1 MKIVQVIDSIRKQAS
16 GPSYSVV
23 TLCRVLA
30 ERGHDVSLHV
40 LAPAPDMAHAP
51 FQLHAHPPSAF
62 PPKFGASA
70 SARNAIEQDV
80 ARADVVHTNGL
91 WRLPQVYASR
101 ASARHS
107 CQYVA
112 SPRGALSTWAQSW
125 HKWRKKVF
133 WGTLQGRA
141 LRRADCLHA
150 TGPSELA
157 DCRRKGLL
165 MPVASIP
172 NGVDIPVLRDVTRE
186 PSAARKLL
194 FLARVHPIKNVPTLL
209 QAWRQVQDG
218 APDWE
223 LHVVGPDEGGHTRE
237 LKAQTQALGAER
249 VHFRGAVLGEEKR
262 RVFEDADLYVL
273 PSHSENFGVS
283 VAEAL
288 SYAVPSIVTTGAPW
302 GGLETHG
309 CGWWVD
315 PQVEPLSHCLRN
327 ALGLSDAEL
336 QEMGRKGRAW
346 MERDFSW
353 DRVGRQM
360 SATYEWLVGGGPAP
374 QWVDQREESP
384 T

>member
-40 LAPAPDMAHAP
+40 LAPAPDLSHAP
-51 FQLHAHPPSAF
+51 FQLHAHEPSAF
-62 PPKFGASA
+62 PPKFGAS
-70 SARNAIEQDV
+70 SAARRAIESEV
-80 ARADVVHTNGL
+80 AAADIVHTNGL

-101 ASARHS
+101 ASVGQR
-107 CQYVA
+107 CRYVA
-112 SPRGALSTWAQSW
+112 SPRGALSSWAQSW

-150 TGPSELA
+150 TGPSELS
-157 DCRRKGLL
+157 DCRRKGLV

-172 NGVDIPVLRDVTRE
+172 NGVDIPVLRERARQPNDV
-186 PSAARKLL
+186 RKLL

-209 QAWRQVQDG
+209 KAWRLVQES

-223 LHVVGPDEGGHTRE
+223 LHVVGPDEDGHTDE
-237 LKAQTQALGAER
+237 LKTLAHSSGAER
-249 VHFRGAVLGEEKR
+249 VHFRGAVLGDEKR
-262 RVFEDADLYVL
+262 QVFEDADLYVL

-315 PQVEPLSHCLRN
+315 PQVQPLSQCLRS
-327 ALGLSDAEL
+327 ALAKSDDEL
-336 QEMGRKGRAW
+336 QDMGRKGRAW
-346 MERDFSW
+346 MERDFGW

-360 SATYEWLVGGGPAP
+360 SATYEWLIGGGPAP
-374 QWVDQREESP
+374 QWVDQQEQAP